1 MSYRRLQFGAL
12 VLLLVFALGERAA
25 AAPANTFVTYLP
37 LVAVSGVPPL
47 VFVSR
52 QIPADGSIYW
62 DVPKD
67 MPGVGAHSRF
77 RVAAPGQLL
86 VRESNGS
93 LRMLVDR
100 AHPNAAS
107 LNLI

>member
-1 MSYRRLQFGAL
+1 MSYRRLPLGAL
-12 VLLLVFALGERAA
+12 VLLLIVFALAERVA
-25 AAPANTFVTYLP
+25 AAPTITFVIYLP
-37 LVAVSGVPPL
+37 LVASLVVPPL

-86 VRESNGS
+86 VREPNGN
-93 LRMLVDR
+93 LRVLVDG
-100 AHPNAAS
+100 AH
-107 LNLI
+107 